1 LKETFFRNIRFTDKL
16 YVRIAAALFLI
27 LIVPFYLMLQ
37 SVQNSYR
44 QYIEKELSERTIST
58 IEKSEEEI
66 RAAFQNMAAATN
78 IFSMDDPL
86 IGALKQED
94 TSWYERTLWFDKVV
108 SKINTTNLFQVRTMH
123 FAMVDRDGQI
133 YIDST
138 MEGMHFPEE
147 FLLDLIEKGTTREEY
162 LSWSMFSPLP
172 GDGRQDKYVS
182 VYRPLFSEGVTGE
195 YLATLMVCIS
205 QSEVGDIL
213 SRYRVGEED
222 FIYLCMEAD
231 GEIVFYLD
239 EHRLADPGEIREIMA
254 GIRESDGYEQSV
266 IRDRT
271 YIVSYYRLH
280 QPWGF
285 SGEPMYVLYFTEYT
299 PIVQTFEAF
308 AGRLNM
314 MMLVFLALLILAAA
328 VLAGFLTRP
337 IVRLQRCME
346 LYSEKQ
352 EVTGVNL
359 TRRDEIGSLSRTFY
373 EMEKKINELFVRLR
387 EETEVRERYRYQAL
401 RAQVNPHFLFNTLG
415 TIRWMAVIRHA
426 DNITEMLDALGTI
439 LRYSMDREGET
450 VRLGEELQMIRKYI
464 FIQNYRYGRE
474 CRLKIDVKEELTD
487 CPIIKFILQPV
498 VENAFLHAFREFDG
512 QPQITIDGERN
523 GDELYLRVSDNGK
536 GIEESIRESIND
548 QNGPQRKKV
557 TGIGLTNVNER
568 IRIEYGDGY
577 GIRIRPKAEGG
588 TTVEYRLFIVRGNE
602 DDEKTADCGR

>member
-1 LKETFFRNIRFTDKL
+1 MKGLSDKL
-16 YVRIAAALFLI
+16 YIRITAALFLI
-27 LIVPFYLMLQ
+27 LIVPFYVMLQ
-37 SVQNSYR
+37 SVQHSYR
-44 QYIEKELSERTIST
+44 QYVEKELSERTIST
-58 IEKSEEEI
+58 IAKSEEEI
-66 RAAFQNMAAATN
+66 RQTFQNMAAATN
-78 IFSMDDPL
+78 IFALDDPL
-86 IGALKQED
+86 IEALEGGD
-94 TSWYERTLWFDKVV
+94 FSHFERTVRFDKVV

-123 FAMVDRDGQI
+123 FVMVDRDGQT

-138 MEGMHFPEE
+138 MEGMHFSDE
-147 FLLDLIEKGTTREEY
+147 FISELIQKGNAREEY

-172 GDGRQDKYVS
+172 GEGRQDNYVS
-182 VYRPLFSEGVTGE
+182 VCRPLFSEGVTGE

-205 QSEVGDIL
+205 QNEVGEIL

-231 GEIVFYLD
+231 GQIVFYLD
-239 EHRLADPGEIREIMA
+239 EGHCADEGEIQELASR
-254 GIRESDGYEQSV
+254 IRGTDGYERKV
-266 IRDRT
+266 IRDKT
-271 YIVSYYRLH
+271 YIVSRYRLH

-285 SGEPMYVLYFTEYT
+285 SGEPMCVLYFTEYT

-308 AGRLNM
+308 AGHLNM
-314 MMLVFLALLILAAA
+314 LMLIFLLLLVLAAA
-328 VLAGFLTRP
+328 VLAAFLTRP
-337 IVRLQRCME
+337 IVRLQKCME

-450 VRLGEELQMIRKYI
+450 VRLGEELEMIRKYI
-464 FIQNYRYGRE
+464 FIQNYRYGKE
-474 CRLKIDVKEELTD
+474 CGLDIRIPKELLN

-498 VENAFLHAFREFDG
+498 VENAFLHAFREFEG
-512 QPQITIDGERN
+512 RPQITIDGERE
-523 GDELYLRVSDNGK
+523 GKELHIRVSDNGR
-536 GIEESIRESIND
+536 GMEESLRESLND
-548 QNGPQRKKV
+548 PNGPQRKKV

-568 IRIEYGDGY
+568 IRIEYGEEY
-577 GIRIRPKAEGG
+577 GIRICPGNEGG
-588 TTVEYRLFIVRGNE
+588 TTVEYRLLIPGGE
-602 DDEKTADCGR
+602 DWDEETADRG

>member
-1 LKETFFRNIRFTDKL
+1 
-16 YVRIAAALFLI
+16 
-27 LIVPFYLMLQ
+27 
-37 SVQNSYR
+37 
-44 QYIEKELSERTIST
+44 
-58 IEKSEEEI
+58 
-66 RAAFQNMAAATN
+66 
-78 IFSMDDPL
+78 
-86 IGALKQED
+86 
-94 TSWYERTLWFDKVV
+94 
-108 SKINTTNLFQVRTMH
+108 
-123 FAMVDRDGQI
+123 
-133 YIDST
+133 
-138 MEGMHFPEE
+138 
-147 FLLDLIEKGTTREEY
+147 
-162 LSWSMFSPLP
+162 
-172 GDGRQDKYVS
+172 
-182 VYRPLFSEGVTGE
+182 
-195 YLATLMVCIS
+195 
-205 QSEVGDIL
+205 
-213 SRYRVGEED
+213 
-222 FIYLCMEAD
+222 
-231 GEIVFYLD
+231 
-239 EHRLADPGEIREIMA
+239 
-254 GIRESDGYEQSV
+254 
-266 IRDRT
+266 
-271 YIVSYYRLH
+271 
-280 QPWGF
+280 
-285 SGEPMYVLYFTEYT
+285 
-299 PIVQTFEAF
+299 
-308 AGRLNM
+308 
-314 MMLVFLALLILAAA
+314 
-328 VLAGFLTRP
+328 
-337 IVRLQRCME
+337 ME